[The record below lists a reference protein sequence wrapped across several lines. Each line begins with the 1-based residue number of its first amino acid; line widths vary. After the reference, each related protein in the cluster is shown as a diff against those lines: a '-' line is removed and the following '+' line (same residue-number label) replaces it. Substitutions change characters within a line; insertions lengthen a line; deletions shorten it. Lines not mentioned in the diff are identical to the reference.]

1 MGILGFIKQI
11 DKSGLLEKQSKENNL
26 IVKPAFDQILNN
38 LESVPN
44 SNDNTDYYWITT
56 EMKNHLN
63 YKEVELL
70 VDLTENFSNRD
81 AFLSALEKEKY
92 FWRNKIEFEY
102 FKDIEN
108 AKLSLCTSDYLAFI
122 IGKKYDLYLLMD
134 KISFWNQ
141 TYKSLDSELNLIIL
155 QENLLCSLEGNQK
168 AHVPVNY
175 ALSMFLL
182 HNRDEALAKFKRI
195 LSSDRAHRLEV
206 SHQAEYFLTVD
217 KFFSR
222 IKLNFIPQINHTNQS
237 DPINFE
243 NTNDQYIT
251 REEIKIL
258 IDKEDLFNKR
268 EFCVDIKKLLT
279 PRNITNRELIVESYF
294 MFFKSLDST
303 LKRKNIEI
311 LISCFTETN
320 PGYEEI
326 KIRNARFILNDL
338 LAEQKQHTNF
348 IVLNYY
354 LFYYK
359 NEFST
364 ARNNLAFLL
373 SEFFNK
379 VSGMGI
385 ESIKAVFYRNVIDC
399 DAALSKNLRDFIEKH
414 PL

>member
-11 DKSGLLEKQSKENNL
+11 DKSGLLEKKSKENNL

-182 HNRDEALAKFKRI
+182 HNRDEALAQFKRI

-222 IKLNFIPQINHTNQS
+222 II
-237 DPINFE
+237 
-243 NTNDQYIT
+243 
-251 REEIKIL
+251 
-258 IDKEDLFNKR
+258 
-268 EFCVDIKKLLT
+268 
-279 PRNITNRELIVESYF
+279 YF
-294 MFFKSLDST
+294 S
-303 LKRKNIEI
+303 
-311 LISCFTETN
+311 
-320 PGYEEI
+320 
-326 KIRNARFILNDL
+326 
-338 LAEQKQHTNF
+338 
-348 IVLNYY
+348 
-354 LFYYK
+354 
-359 NEFST
+359 
-364 ARNNLAFLL
+364 
-373 SEFFNK
+373 
-379 VSGMGI
+379 
-385 ESIKAVFYRNVIDC
+385 
-399 DAALSKNLRDFIEKH
+399 
-414 PL
+414 